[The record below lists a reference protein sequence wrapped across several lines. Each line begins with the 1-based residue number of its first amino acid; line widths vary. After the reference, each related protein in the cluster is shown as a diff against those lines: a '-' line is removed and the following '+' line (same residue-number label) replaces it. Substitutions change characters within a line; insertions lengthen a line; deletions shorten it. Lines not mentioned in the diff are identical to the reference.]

1 MVKQKLSNKEEAY
14 IAEQLKQ
21 FIKPKTLPDIIRK
34 AILNNKWIPDKY
46 QIYIPKGDIDDK
58 DHFIVAED
66 AIKAFELGDMS
77 ELDKIAMERIL
88 DVPKI
93 ANRINYEYRGLVTK
107 VKNSM
112 IEGMENLPKDDDR
125 VKLHEKTEELNLFG
139 ETRKPMKGLNPQPII
154 HIGEGSKFGILTKEE
169 KDDNTGEESHTG
181 NIAVR
186 RNDDRKSE
194 GNTGD
199 TTEQRQ
205 SEIKNHKQYN
215 IDFGEEDY

>member
-46 QIYIPKGDIDDK
+46 QIYIPKGDIDD
-58 DHFIVAED
+58 
-66 AIKAFELGDMS
+66 
-77 ELDKIAMERIL
+77 
-88 DVPKI
+88 
-93 ANRINYEYRGLVTK
+93 
-107 VKNSM
+107 
-112 IEGMENLPKDDDR
+112 
-125 VKLHEKTEELNLFG
+125 
-139 ETRKPMKGLNPQPII
+139 
-154 HIGEGSKFGILTKEE
+154 
-169 KDDNTGEESHTG
+169 
-181 NIAVR
+181 
-186 RNDDRKSE
+186 RKSE